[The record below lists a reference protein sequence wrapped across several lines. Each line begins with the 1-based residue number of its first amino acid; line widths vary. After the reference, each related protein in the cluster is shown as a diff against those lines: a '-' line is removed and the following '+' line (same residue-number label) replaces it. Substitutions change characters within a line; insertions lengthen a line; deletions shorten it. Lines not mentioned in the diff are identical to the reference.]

1 MSPILRLTALTTQA
15 HTMPAPAPHL
25 STVVS
30 LPQLRIEC
38 SSDVAVHRRANG
50 DVLLMVGGLV
60 GLREESRLL
69 SPADAVTRLTADGV
83 DRWKDAIEGRV
94 LVVEVTADG
103 TCRVVA
109 DRFGQ
114 RDLYCQPMPGGVMLA
129 TSLDLLPVSREGA
142 RPDAMAYAHAMT
154 VYGFRPPKRHTFYE
168 GVSRLGVDQIAVVRD
183 GVLRMEARPF
193 VPATPQPY
201 TEQDLETYAE
211 AMLEGIRARASET
224 GNVVYLSSG
233 WDSTAILACLVH
245 LFGPSKIR
253 AVTGRMVYAER
264 SGVINQFE
272 IDRAQ
277 KMADFYGIPLRVV
290 DFDYRTTAPE
300 QILEAQPALRAQQVS
315 GITALNHWILAAEAR
330 RSGAAGEVCFAGEM
344 SDGAHNL
351 GFSQYATYFHPVV
364 GFREFFD
371 KMAGYLYTPS
381 FLRRLQAGDHEQD
394 PVYTLMRGRVGEATF
409 DAVAPDGAGRVRQL
423 IASCLLRGVRVPL
436 WSIDNNRLLTARGRE
451 RFLDE
456 IEGPYLAEAAAAATP
471 ETLYAWYLHLY
482 NSFHWQGATVATI
495 PITAEHFG
503 LQTAMPYH
511 DGRVQDF
518 LAGMPDSWGRGLDL
532 HPTKY
537 PLKWMLANK
546 VKYPMALQEG
556 PHSYLYDVD
565 SSFNHSAEALYGSS
579 MRAYFTEQLRTGD
592 FRQWFD
598 HEVFDMAYLD
608 AVVARYLSGTEV
620 RGPEMNDLWALCV
633 LTMTGRYGGR

>member
-1 MSPILRLTALTTQA
+1 MSPTLRLSALA
-15 HTMPAPAPHL
+15 SSRDAMPAAASHL

-30 LPQLRIEC
+30 HPQLRIEC
-38 SSDVAVHRRANG
+38 SPDVTVTRRPNG
-50 DVLLMVGGLV
+50 DTVLIVGSLV
-60 GLREESRLL
+60 GLREGNRLL
-69 SPADAVTRLTADGV
+69 AASDAAARIAADGV

-94 LVVEVTADG
+94 LVVEASVDG
-103 TCRVVA
+103 ACRIVA

-114 RDLYCQPMPGGVMLA
+114 RDLYCQRTALGVMLA
-129 TSLDLLPVSREGA
+129 TGLDLLPVSQDGA
-142 RPDAMAYAHAMT
+142 PPDAMAYAHAMT
-154 VYGFRPPKRHTFYE
+154 VYGFRPPKRHTFYA
-168 GVSRLGVDQIAVVRD
+168 GVTRMGVDQIAVVRG
-183 GVLRMEARPF
+183 GVLNMEARPF
-193 VPATPQPY
+193 VPPPARAY

-211 AMLEGIRARASET
+211 AMLEGIRARASES

-233 WDSTAILACLVH
+233 WDSTAILACLAH

-253 AVTGRMVYAER
+253 AVTGRMVYADR

-290 DFDYRTTAPE
+290 DFDYRQTAPE
-300 QILEAQPALRAQQVS
+300 QMREAQPALRAQQVA

-330 RSGAAGEVCFAGEM
+330 RSGTLGEVCFAGEM

-351 GFSQYATYFHPVV
+351 GFSQFATYFHPVV

-394 PVYTLMRGRVGEATF
+394 PIYTLMRGRVGEATF

-436 WSIDNNRLLTARGRE
+436 WSIHNNRLLTARGRE

-456 IEGPYLAEAAAAATP
+456 IEGPYLDAAAAAATP

-518 LAGMPDSWGRGLDL
+518 LAGMPDNWGRGLDL

-546 VKYPMALQEG
+546 VKYPMEFQEG

-565 SSFNHSAEALYGSS
+565 PSFNHSAEALYGSS
-579 MRAYFTEQLRTGD
+579 MRAYFTEQLRAGD
-592 FRQWFD
+592 FRQWFSED
-598 HEVFDMAYLD
+598 VFNMAYLD
-608 AVVARYLSGTEV
+608 EVVARYLAGTEV
-620 RGPEMNDLWALCV
+620 RGPEMNDLWSLCV
-633 LTMTGRYGGR
+633 LTMTGRYGAR